1 MSEITRD
8 LIVIGVVGRAGAG
21 KDEVAEY
28 LHRRC
33 DGRHFTVGDIAREM
47 AEERGVEKSR
57 ENLHAITEQV
67 YEQKGE
73 DYFIEEIIERI
84 EAADTRLATVA
95 GIRSPRDASVLREHF
110 GDRFHLVAVRV
121 ADPHLRFERTRDRDD
136 PRDPETFE
144 AFKQQD
150 QEEEELFD
158 IGTTIQEADII
169 LRNNGSLEDLHQLI
183 ENEIIAVLLAGMC
196 G

>member
-1 MSEITRD
+1 MSKAKRD
-8 LIVIGVVGRAGAG
+8 LTVIGVVGRAGAG

-33 DGRHFTVGDIAREM
+33 DGRHFTVGDIVREM

-67 YEQKGE
+67 YEREGE

-121 ADPHLRFERTRDRDD
+121 DDPHLRFERTRDRDD

-158 IGTTIQEADII
+158 IGATIDQADLT
-169 LRNNGSLEDLHQLI
+169 LRNDSSLEDLHQLI
-183 ENEIIAVLLAGMC
+183 ENEIIADLLAGMC

>member
-1 MSEITRD
+1 MSKAKRD
-8 LIVIGVVGRAGAG
+8 LTVIGVVGRAGAG

-33 DGRHFTVGDIAREM
+33 DGRHFTVGDVVREM
-47 AEERGVEKSR
+47 ADKRGVEKSR

-67 YEQKGE
+67 YEREGE

-121 ADPHLRFERTRDRDD
+121 DDPHLRFERTRDRDD

-158 IGTTIQEADII
+158 IGTTIDQADLT
-169 LRNNGSLEDLHQLI
+169 LRNDSSLEDLHQLI
-183 ENEIIAVLLAGMC
+183 ENEIIADLLAGMC